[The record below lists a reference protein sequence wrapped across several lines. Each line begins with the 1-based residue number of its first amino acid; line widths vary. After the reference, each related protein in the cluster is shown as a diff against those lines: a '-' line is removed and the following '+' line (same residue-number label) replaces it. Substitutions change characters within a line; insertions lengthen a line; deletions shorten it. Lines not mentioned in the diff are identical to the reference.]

1 MASENQVLSLA
12 SSENKT
18 MVLENGRHI
27 LGLSN
32 PVLQGDQV
40 VVFVTELGLNGPSIY
55 SLDRSQYTQ
64 LLSPEGYILSNI
76 MKHVL
81 FKNQFS
87 AIDVKS
93 PLYLES
99 LVYDETTDR
108 LYLTSRNR
116 KAIYSFPL
124 SSSSS
129 DSKLEKFYSSSES
142 PTGITLDTC
151 SRFDFIFK

>member
-1 MASENQVLSLA
+1 
-12 SSENKT
+12 

-32 PVLQGDQV
+32 PVLRGDQV

-99 LVYDETTDR
+99 LVYDEKTDK

-129 DSKLEKFYSSSES
+129 EPKLEKFYSSSES

-151 SRFDFIFK
+151 SRFDFIFENICMF